1 MQSKLTSLAGA
12 SALLLL
18 TACSGGGGG
27 SSTPAASATTLVY
40 TNPTGSGYLLLQ
52 DAASSGNTLVL
63 DVVGPATP
71 AAISG
76 ISFSFTASNITWT
89 TPFVD
94 GGTFNLGS
102 APLGLVSK
110 VTSNELQGALAQK
123 GTASPV
129 SASNSTVLAKI
140 TMKLNSGVAPGTLAF
155 ADSGKSAVLN
165 SGGVSSIAIAVGTL
179 KAQ

>member
-1 MQSKLTSLAGA
+1 MHSKLTSLAGA

-27 SSTPAASATTLVY
+27 SSTPAASATTLAY
-40 TNPTGSGYLLLQ
+40 TNPTGTGYLLLQ

-76 ISFSFTASNITWT
+76 ISFSFTASNVTWT

-94 GGTFNLGS
+94 GGTFTLGS
-102 APLGLVSK
+102 APLGLASK

-123 GTASPV
+123 GTGSPV
-129 SASNSTVLAKI
+129 TASNSTVLAKI
-140 TMKLNSGVAPGTLAF
+140 TMKLKSGVTPGTLAF
-155 ADSGKSAVLN
+155 ADSGKSTYLD
-165 SGGVSSIAIAVGTL
+165 GTGVHAITISVGTL
-179 KAQ
+179 KAK